1 MLARPDGPAL
11 MLHSPN
17 EGHNISLMAMNGM
30 AEISVHEEK
39 IPGGGTHAGMSAGES
54 GSSLTL
60 RGIGGQKAV
69 DISALDVAS
78 SLTLHDAQGEM
89 RVMLAHHF
97 GSHSALTLQGVTDE
111 EGFRAIATADVS
123 SLELISPA
131 DPATK
136 VLTAVTAEKP
146 ITIVQKDN
154 RPILMFGEG
163 EQGGVICAYGP
174 TAEHA
179 GIASMSGGP
188 VTGSLVLATVDGTA
202 QLTLDGTDHGG
213 RLLINNDLGF
223 QRAAMGVYEE
233 AGGIHLNNTG
243 SIGIQAV
250 ATPKGGVIAVSDH
263 HGRTI
268 ATLPESGADEHGDWG
283 RLPESF

>member
-1 MLARPDGPAL
+1 
-11 MLHSPN
+11 
-17 EGHNISLMAMNGM
+17 MAMNGM

-39 IPGGGTHAGMSAGES
+39 VPGAGTHAGMAAGEF

-78 SLTLHDAQGEM
+78 SLTLHDAQGEV

-123 SLELISPA
+123 SLELISPV

-179 GIASMSGGP
+179 GIASMSGGA

-202 QLTLDGTDHGG
+202 QLTLDATDHGG

-223 QRAAMGVYEE
+223 QRAAMGVYQE

-250 ATPKGGVIAVSDH
+250 ATPKGGVVTVSDH
-263 HGRTI
+263 DGRTI
-268 ATLPESGADEHGDWG
+268 ATLPESGGDEHGDWG
-283 RLPESF
+283 RLPDSF